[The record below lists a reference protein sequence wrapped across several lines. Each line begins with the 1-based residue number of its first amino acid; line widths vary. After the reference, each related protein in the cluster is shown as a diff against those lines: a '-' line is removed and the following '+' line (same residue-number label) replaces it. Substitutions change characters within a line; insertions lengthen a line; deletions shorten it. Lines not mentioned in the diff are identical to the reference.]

1 METTQV
7 QDQYIKLLLRKIAL
21 LEERLPAV
29 NNDDHASQVNTDYR
43 RLRIHLLTVIQKNDR
58 QPEVPVEKEDANEEE
73 EPRYVIIVNKWDPD
87 TGEYKDDDIT
97 KSTKQKEIGPKP
109 QSRRAFTFRKSTML
123 RSRINYIETVV
134 SEAKIESESL
144 QRLIGTITKGLGAP
158 ELVTS
163 LSSPFTNLVWTWAE
177 ADEEAKKYV
186 ESETPDEK
194 QARVDLRELMRIVST
209 SSGIQQLDQYFKERS
224 FFVEEGTIS
233 HAALWTLFHPG
244 TLIVSHP
251 FLGEPQIF
259 TVDSCDYFVR
269 EEHTFDL
276 VCFSFDWAGTEF
288 TRVPF
293 EMKIRHWGSNRKS
306 IAELPFYPL
315 EYYTSPVDKNVTSE
329 DAIAQLK
336 DQLIARGKKFVKLCT
351 AEKGKQMR
359 TYSGDAHF
367 HAGRSFINSAD
378 DEGMRRSRQ
387 DDDSSTS
394 TDTGAGGR
402 NSEARYVKRK
412 KVCPCIP
419 LAIAKPNRSTNSKA
433 G

>member
-1 METTQV
+1 
-7 QDQYIKLLLRKIAL
+7 
-21 LEERLPAV
+21 
-29 NNDDHASQVNTDYR
+29 
-43 RLRIHLLTVIQKNDR
+43 
-58 QPEVPVEKEDANEEE
+58 
-73 EPRYVIIVNKWDPD
+73 
-87 TGEYKDDDIT
+87 
-97 KSTKQKEIGPKP
+97 
-109 QSRRAFTFRKSTML
+109 ML

-288 TRVPF
+288 TRVPL
-293 EMKIRHWGSNRKS
+293 R
-306 IAELPFYPL
+306 
-315 EYYTSPVDKNVTSE
+315 
-329 DAIAQLK
+329 
-336 DQLIARGKKFVKLCT
+336 
-351 AEKGKQMR
+351 
-359 TYSGDAHF
+359 
-367 HAGRSFINSAD
+367 
-378 DEGMRRSRQ
+378 
-387 DDDSSTS
+387 
-394 TDTGAGGR
+394 
-402 NSEARYVKRK
+402 
-412 KVCPCIP
+412 
-419 LAIAKPNRSTNSKA
+419 
-433 G
+433 